1 MSHPDTPLAHWENPN
16 NNCRRKDLNRRPA
29 VGEKKMADHTV
40 TLDTSTSP
48 AGISY
53 SDNFN
58 VAVPFI
64 DRHLAEGRGTR
75 VIIRQ
80 HGGGTVTYAELAE
93 NVNRAGN
100 ALTGLGLGPGER
112 LLMMVKDAPE
122 FFYAFWGAIKAGII
136 PVPLNTL
143 LRAKDYAYM
152 IDNSEAA
159 GIVYSAE
166 FAGEVEPAIEAAAHK
181 PAVILKAAGDGDSL
195 LGQMA
200 GASADLDP
208 VAAKPDDDCFWLYSS
223 GSTGS
228 PKGVVH
234 AHKDMVVTSQYYGVE
249 TIGIGEKDV
258 CFSAAKLFFAYGLGN
273 GMTFPLW
280 SGCEAVL
287 FDGAPTPDAMHEV
300 IETHKPSVY
309 FAVPTLYAAQLRAMD
324 EREPDLSS
332 LRACISAGEALPPD
346 LLKRWTDATGFTI
359 LDGIGT
365 TEILHIFL
373 SNRDGDF
380 KPGAS
385 GKTVPG
391 YEGRIVDD
399 DGNEVPDGETGSLM
413 IRGDSLLK
421 QYWRNPEKTAAA
433 LQGGWMYTGD
443 TYYKDEDG
451 FFFCCGR
458 SDDMLKV
465 GGIWCSP
472 VEIEAK
478 LVEHPKVMEAAVVG
492 RADDEELIKP
502 EAFIVLNDA
511 GDASDALTGE
521 LLEHCKSGLARYKYP
536 RWFNF
541 VDELP
546 KTATGK
552 IQRFKL
558 RDG

>member
-1 MSHPDTPLAHWENPN
+1 VGNGFETRAQ
-16 NNCRRKDLNRRPA
+16 
-29 VGEKKMADHTV
+29 GEKIMNDHTV

-48 AGISY
+48 AGITY

-64 DRHLAEGRGTR
+64 DRHISEGRGERT
-75 VIIRQ
+75 IIRQ
-80 HGGGTVTYAELAE
+80 HGGGSVTYAELAK
-93 NVNRAGN
+93 NVSRAGN
-100 ALTGLGLGPGER
+100 VLTGLGLGRGER
-112 LLMMVKDAPE
+112 VLMMVKDAPE

-152 IDNSEAA
+152 IENSEAA

-166 FAGEVEPAIEAAAHK
+166 FAGEVEPAIEAAQHK
-181 PAVILKAAGDGDSL
+181 PNAILKAAGDGGGL
-195 LGQMA
+195 LAKMQD
-200 GASADLDP
+200 ASAELAP
-208 VAAKPDDDCFWLYSS
+208 APAKPGDDCFWLYSS
-223 GSTGS
+223 GSTGN

-249 TIGIGEKDV
+249 TIGVGENDV
-258 CFSAAKLFFAYGLGN
+258 IFSAAKLFFAYGLGN
-273 GMTFPLW
+273 AMTFPLW
-280 SGCEAVL
+280 SGAEAVL
-287 FDGAPTPDAMHEV
+287 FEGAPTPDVVHTV
-300 IETHKPSVY
+300 IEEHKPSVY
-309 FAVPTLYAAQLRAMD
+309 FGVPTLYAAQMRAFN
-324 EREPDLSS
+324 ERKPDLGSVR
-332 LRACISAGEALPPD
+332 LFVSAGEALPPD
-346 LLKRWTDATGFTI
+346 LLRRWIDATGLPI
-359 LDGIGT
+359 LDSIGT

-373 SNRDGDF
+373 ANRSDDF
-380 KPGAS
+380 KPGSS
-385 GKTVPG
+385 GKPVPG
-391 YEGRIVDD
+391 YEGRIVGE
-399 DGNEVPDGETGSLM
+399 DGKDVPDGGTGSLM

-421 QYWRNPEKTAAA
+421 HYWQNPEKTAES
-433 LQGGWMYTGD
+433 LSDGWMYTGD
-443 TYYKDEDG
+443 TYYRDEEG

-478 LVEHPKVMEAAVVG
+478 LVEHPKVLEAAIVG

-502 EAFIVLNDA
+502 EAFVVLNDA
-511 GDASDALTGE
+511 SDASDALSAE

-541 VDELP
+541 VDDLP

-552 IQRFKL
+552 IQRFRL

>member
-1 MSHPDTPLAHWENPN
+1 
-16 NNCRRKDLNRRPA
+16 
-29 VGEKKMADHTV
+29 MADHTV

-53 SDNFN
+53 ADNFN

-64 DRHLAEGRGTR
+64 DRHISEGRGER
-75 VIIRQ
+75 IIIRC

-93 NVNRAGN
+93 NVGRAGN
-100 ALTGLGLGPGER
+100 ALTGLGLGKGER

-152 IDNSEAA
+152 IENSEAA
-159 GIVYSAE
+159 GIVYSEE
-166 FAGEVEPAIEAAAHK
+166 FAAEVEPAIAAAKHK
-181 PAVILKAAGDGDSL
+181 PEVTLKAAGGSESL
-195 LGQMA
+195 LRRME
-200 GASADLDP
+200 GASAELQP
-208 VAAKPDDDCFWLYSS
+208 VAAKPGDDCFWLYSS
-223 GSTGS
+223 GSTGN

-234 AHKDMVVTSQYYGVE
+234 AQKDMVVTSQYYGVE
-249 TIGIGEKDV
+249 TIGLGESDV
-258 CFSAAKLFFAYGLGN
+258 VFSAAKLFFAYGLGN
-273 GMTFPLW
+273 AMTFPLW
-280 SGCEAVL
+280 SGAEAVL
-287 FDGAPTPDAMHEV
+287 FEGAPAPKVVHEI
-300 IETHKPSVY
+300 IEEHKPTVY
-309 FAVPTLYAAQLRAMD
+309 FGVPTLYAAQLRSFE
-324 EREPDLSS
+324 EREPDLAS
-332 LRACISAGEALPPD
+332 LRLCISAGEALPPD
-346 LLKRWTDATGFTI
+346 LLKRWSERTGLTI
-359 LDGIGT
+359 LDSIGT

-373 SNRDGDF
+373 ANRNDDF
-380 KPGAS
+380 KPGSS

-391 YEGRIVDD
+391 YEGRIVGE

-421 QYWRNPEKTAAA
+421 LYWRNPEKTAEAM
-433 LQGGWMYTGD
+433 QGGWMYTGD
-443 TYYKDEDG
+443 TYYKDDEG

-478 LVEHPKVMEAAVVG
+478 LVEHPKVLEAAVVG
-492 RADDEELIKP
+492 RADENELIKP

-511 GDASDALTGE
+511 GDASDALSAE

-541 VDELP
+541 VDDLP

>member
-1 MSHPDTPLAHWENPN
+1 
-16 NNCRRKDLNRRPA
+16 
-29 VGEKKMADHTV
+29 MADHTV

-48 AGISY
+48 TGIAY

-64 DRHLAEGRGTR
+64 DRHIDEGRGDM

-80 HGGGTVTYAELAE
+80 HGGGTVTYAELAK

-100 ALTGLGLGPGER
+100 ALTGLGLTKGER
-112 LLMMVKDAPE
+112 MLMMVKDAPE

-152 IDNSEAA
+152 IEDSGAQGILYSE
-159 GIVYSAE
+159 E
-166 FAGEVEPAIEAAAHK
+166 FSDEVELAIQTSGYSPNVIMKAASAGGLLETMASAAA
-181 PAVILKAAGDGDSL
+181 A
-195 LGQMA
+195 
-200 GASADLDP
+200 LDP
-208 VAAKPDDDCFWLYSS
+208 APANAGDDCFWLYSS
-223 GSTGS
+223 GSTGN

-234 AHKDMVVTSQYYGVE
+234 AQKDMVVTSQYYGSE
-249 TIGIGEKDV
+249 TIGLKEGDV
-258 CFSAAKLFFAYGLGN
+258 IFSAAKLFFAYGLGN
-273 GMTFPLW
+273 AMTFPLW
-280 SGCEAVL
+280 SGAEAVL
-287 FDGAPTPDAMHEV
+287 FDGPPAPHVVHDV
-300 IETHKPSVY
+300 IEEHKPTVY
-309 FAVPTLYAAQLRAMD
+309 FGVPTLYAAQMRSFE
-324 EREPDLSS
+324 ERKPDLSS
-332 LRACISAGEALPPD
+332 LRLCVSAGEALPPD
-346 LLKRWTDATGFTI
+346 LLKRWTNAVGLPIVDS
-359 LDGIGT
+359 IGT

-373 SNRDGDF
+373 ANRPDDL
-380 KPGAS
+380 KPGSS

-391 YEGRIVDD
+391 YEARIVDD
-399 DGNEVPDGETGSLM
+399 DGKEVPVGVTGSLM
-413 IRGDSLLK
+413 IRGDSVLK
-421 QYWRNPEKTAAA
+421 HYWQKPEKTAESIRD
-433 LQGGWMYTGD
+433 GWMYTGD
-443 TYYKDEDG
+443 TYYRDEDD

-478 LVEHPKVMEAAVVG
+478 LVEHPKVLEAAVVG
-492 RADDEELIKP
+492 RPDDEDLIKP
-502 EAFIVLNDA
+502 EAFVVLNDA
-511 GDASDALTGE
+511 GDASDALSAE

-536 RWFNF
+536 RWINF
-541 VDELP
+541 VDDLP